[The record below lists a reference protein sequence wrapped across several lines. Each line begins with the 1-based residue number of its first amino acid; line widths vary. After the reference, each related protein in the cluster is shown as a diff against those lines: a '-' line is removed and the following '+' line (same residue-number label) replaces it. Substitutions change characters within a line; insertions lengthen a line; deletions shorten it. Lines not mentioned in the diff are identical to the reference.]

1 MQNKSKTMANIRVK
15 QKVTIREKQASND
28 RKSLYLDWYDG
39 NGKRTKEYL
48 KLFILENP
56 RNPIERQSNKDVLEK
71 AEFYRVEKEAQ
82 AFKGDAEE
90 AKEQKLNKNQHFIE
104 YFEKYVTS
112 YDKKDLRVM
121 RALLGQFKNFAP
133 KNITSKEITE
143 SFCNSFKTY
152 LDKTL
157 NGDTPSTYFARFKKM
172 LRQAK
177 RDKLFRDSPAQEIK
191 NTKNDTSLTKAVL
204 TIAEIQLLVNTH
216 CGNPEVKRAF
226 LFCCNTG
233 LRFVDVKALQWKHI
247 KGDVLKLEQAKTK
260 DKASDGGIV
269 EVTLNDTA
277 IKLLGLPAD
286 KEALVF
292 KLPSHNSTVDNI
304 KYWAKRAGIDKH
316 LTFHCAR
323 HTFGTLLAYY
333 ENDIYTISK
342 LLGHTS
348 LKHTTKYVRESNE
361 LKLKATNSIPALK
374 L

>member
-1 MQNKSKTMANIRVK
+1 VQSKSKTMANIRVK
-15 QKVTIREKQASND
+15 QKVSVREKVATKN

-48 KLFILENP
+48 GLFILENP
-56 RNPIERQSNKDVLEK
+56 KNPFEKQSNKDVLEK
-71 AEFYRVEKEAQ
+71 AEYYRVEKEAQ
-82 AFKGDAEE
+82 YFKGEAEE

-104 YFEKYVTS
+104 YFEKYIIN

-121 RALLGQFKNFAP
+121 RAVLGQFKDFAP
-133 KNITSKEITE
+133 KNITAKEITE
-143 SFCNSFKTY
+143 SLCTSFKTY

-204 TIAEIQLLVNTH
+204 TIDEIQLLANTH
-216 CGNPEVKRAF
+216 CGNSEVKRAF

-233 LRFVDVKALQWKHI
+233 LRFVDIKALQWNHI
-247 KGDVLKLEQAKTK
+247 KDNVLKIEQAKTK
-260 DKASDGGIV
+260 DKASDGGMV

-277 IKLLGLPAD
+277 IKLLGQPAD
-286 KEALVF
+286 KETLVF
-292 KLPSHNSTVDNI
+292 NLNSHNSTVDI
-304 KYWAKRAGIDKH
+304 LKYWVKRAGIEKH
-316 LTFHCAR
+316 ITFHCAR

-348 LKHTTKYVRESNE
+348 LKHTVKYVRESKE
-361 LKLKATNSIPALK
+361 LKIKATNSIPALE

>member
-1 MQNKSKTMANIRVK
+1 MQSKSKTMANIRVK
-15 QKVTIREKQASND
+15 QKVSVREKQASNN

-48 KLFILENP
+48 GLFILENP
-56 RNPIERQSNKDVLEK
+56 KNPFEKQSNKDVLEK
-71 AEFYRVEKEAQ
+71 AEYYRVQKESQ
-82 AFKGDAEE
+82 YFKGEAEE
-90 AKEQKLNKNQHFIE
+90 AKEQKLNKNQHFVE

-121 RALLGQFKNFAP
+121 RAVLGQFKNFAP

-143 SFCNSFKTY
+143 SFCNSFKAY
-152 LDKTL
+152 LDKSL

-191 NTKNDTSLTKAVL
+191 NKKNDTSLTKAVL
-204 TIAEIQLLVNTH
+204 TIAEIQLLANTH

-247 KGDVLKLEQAKTK
+247 KGDTLKLEQAKTK

-277 IKLLGLPAD
+277 IKLLGQPAD
-286 KEALVF
+286 KETLVF
-292 KLPSHNSTVDNI
+292 KLPSHNATVDNI
-304 KYWAKRAGIDKH
+304 EYWVKRAGIDKH
-316 LTFHCAR
+316 ITFHCAR
-323 HTFGTLLAYY
+323 HSFGTLLGDFG
-333 ENDIYTISK
+333 NDIYTISK
-342 LLGHTS
+342 LLGHNS
-348 LKHTTKYVRESNE
+348 LKHTTKYVRESKE
-361 LKLKATNSIPALK
+361 LKIKATNSIPALQ